1 MITGA
6 GIIAIEYAKIFTK
19 LGAKVTMLVRRAAR
33 DSIARLGLDE
43 DIVSALLG
51 DLKESGVTVQAS
63 HTHTH
68 THTQTHALAVTPHRH
83 THALAVR
90 TVILSHPYARTSSA
104 DARAFLRLASTLTP
118 AQTLTLTHT
127 FALARCDLLHS
138 HMRAMCALI
147 RSRSIRPPQVR
158 KTASC
163 FEFSLCLS
171 RACLGKMIV

>member
-63 HTHTH
+63 HNHTH
-68 THTQTHALAVTPHRH
+68 TRTHALAVTPHRH
-83 THALAVR
+83 THALVVR
-90 TVILSHPYARTSSA
+90 TVILSHPHSRTSSA
-104 DARAFLRLASTLTP
+104 DARSYASLHTHAGTDANAHAHFCTCTLRSSS
-118 AQTLTLTHT
+118 LTH
-127 FALARCDLLHS
+127 ACH
-138 HMRAMCALI
+138 
-147 RSRSIRPPQVR
+147 VR
-158 KTASC
+158 FDTEQEHTSAAGAKN
-163 FEFSLCLS
+163 
-171 RACLGKMIV
+171 GIVF

>member
-1 MITGA
+1 VITGA

-63 HTHTH
+63 HNHTH
-68 THTQTHALAVTPHRH
+68 TRTHALAVTPHRH
-83 THALAVR
+83 THALVVR

-104 DARAFLRLASTLTP
+104 DARAFLHLAP
-118 AQTLTLTHT
+118 TLTH
-127 FALARCDLLHS
+127 
-138 HMRAMCALI
+138 
-147 RSRSIRPPQVR
+147 
-158 KTASC
+158 
-163 FEFSLCLS
+163 
-171 RACLGKMIV
+171 

>member
-1 MITGA
+1 VITGA

-63 HTHTH
+63 HNHTHTH
-68 THTQTHALAVTPHRH
+68 THTRTHALAVTPHRH
-83 THALAVR
+83 THALVVR

-104 DARAFLRLASTLTP
+104 DARAFLHLAP
-118 AQTLTLTHT
+118 TLTH
-127 FALARCDLLHS
+127 
-138 HMRAMCALI
+138 
-147 RSRSIRPPQVR
+147 
-158 KTASC
+158 
-163 FEFSLCLS
+163 
-171 RACLGKMIV
+171 